1 MKTIR
6 EIRLERL
13 TQIARENLAN
23 SENAILRLYE
33 DFEDGLIP
41 ANKVKRIAKIR
52 IAEMLIDLKRYNS
65 LLLAID
71 KDASIDTPAFWEN
84 HYNHIFLA

>member
-23 SENAILRLYE
+23 SDNAILRLYE

-41 ANKVKRIAKIR
+41 ANKVKRIAEIR
-52 IAEMLIDLKRYNS
+52 IAEMLVDLKRYNS

-71 KDASIDTPAFWEN
+71 KDASIDTPAFWAN
-84 HYNHIFLA
+84 HYNHIFFA

>member
-33 DFEDGLIP
+33 DFRDGFIP
-41 ANKVKRIAKIR
+41 ANKVKRIAKVYIS
-52 IAEMLIDLKRYNS
+52 EMLIDLKRYNS
-65 LLLAID
+65 LIITLD

-84 HYNHIFLA
+84 HYNHIFFA

>member
-23 SENAILRLYE
+23 SDNAILRLYE
-33 DFEDGLIP
+33 DFQDGLIP
-41 ANKVKRIAKIR
+41 ANKVKRIAQIR
-52 IAEMLIDLKRYNS
+52 IAEMLVDLKRYNS
-65 LLLAID
+65 LVVAID
-71 KDASIDTPAFWEN
+71 KDASVDNPAFWEN
-84 HYNHIFLA
+84 HYNHIFFA